1 MKKTVSDKLN
11 SNIKLVSWINSKGQK
26 QLSYYLKYT
35 FNNQR
40 RNMKIGNSA
49 TPIQVIRKIGAEI
62 EAKMLLDPNYD
73 PLAKKEIA
81 KSPTIN
87 DAFAKYKNQLNLN
100 KRKTTTEIIRQYEKD
115 IAPSFGEIKVKEISR
130 GIIKEWF
137 DNLSMRS
144 KYTANSCLRI
154 LKTTLEIAIDYEYL
168 ESNPANRIK
177 KHPEV
182 KRERFYTQ
190 EEKISI
196 FQELFKRLDE
206 DKSLLHSVSFILLLI
221 FTGARKGE
229 LAKATWSDY
238 KGDYLEIK
246 EHKTDDKTSK
256 PRKIWLNAQSR
267 AVIQTLQGE
276 KRLKTILG
284 IKNPKRLWNSVKLAC
299 KQSSPNTCSNIDKI
313 RLHDLRHSFGT
324 IASSASVDFLQTGEL
339 MGHQSVSMMKRYQHI
354 EDKTSKENIEKI
366 GDEILSGVENFSTTY
381 Q

>member
-1 MKKTVSDKLN
+1 
-11 SNIKLVSWINSKGQK
+11 
-26 QLSYYLKYT
+26 
-35 FNNQR
+35 
-40 RNMKIGNSA
+40 MKIGNSA

-87 DAFAKYKNQLNLN
+87 DAFAKYKNQLSLN

-115 IAPSFGEIKVKEISR
+115 IAPSFGEMKVKEISR

-246 EHKTDDKTSK
+246 EHKTDDKTNK

-276 KRLKTILG
+276 KKKKTIFG

-299 KQSSPNTCSNIDKI
+299 KCNDL
-313 RLHDLRHSFGT
+313 RMHDLRHSFGT
-324 IASSASVDFLQTGEL
+324 ISANSAKIQTLETGEL
-339 MGHQSVSMMKRYQHI
+339 MGHKSLDIMKRYQHI
-354 EDKTSKENIEKI
+354 EDRTSKVNIEKI
-366 GDEILSGVENFSTTY
+366 GEEILDGVNFPITY